1 MMTDSP
7 AGSNWVVR
15 TELDTAFVAIDE
27 TVYSRAAILRTA
39 YWFTDR
45 AYVLLTKSSDKSLVV
60 RLSPK
65 APTLEQPVVSA
76 PQELAGEFCNQLLD
90 HQLREDVFQRTHSIR
105 ELIVA
110 KALFDAGVSDEPPGD
125 PDDPVAC

>member
-1 MMTDSP
+1 MS
-7 AGSNWVVR
+7 AS
-15 TELDTAFVAIDE
+15 AVAITTDGEATFVCLDE
-27 TVYSRAAILRTA
+27 RVYSRSAILRAA

-45 AYVLLTKSSDKSLVV
+45 AYVLLTKPTDGSVSV

-65 APTLEQPVVSA
+65 APTLDQPLA
-76 PQELAGEFCNQLLD
+76 PTSETLAGEFCNQLLD
-90 HQLREDVFQRTHSIR
+90 HQLREEIFERTSSLR

-125 PDDPVAC
+125 VDDPVGC